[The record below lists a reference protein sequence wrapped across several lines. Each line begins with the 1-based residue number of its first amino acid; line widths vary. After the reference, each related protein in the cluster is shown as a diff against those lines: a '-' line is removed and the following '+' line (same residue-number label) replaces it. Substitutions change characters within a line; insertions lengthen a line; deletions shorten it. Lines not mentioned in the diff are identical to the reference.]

1 VTFDWVKIRRVLNN
15 LIRNAVEAM
24 PEGGELGVSCE
35 VHGDNLVL
43 TISDTGV
50 GILDEEME
58 NLFKPF
64 YTTKSNGMGLGLAYC
79 KRAVEAHGGT
89 ITVESEVG
97 KRTSFTVRLP

>member
-1 VTFDWVKIRRVLNN
+1 MCVDN
-15 LIRNAVEAM
+15 
-24 PEGGELGVSCE
+24 ELR
-35 VHGDNLVL
+35 DKPAR
-43 TISDTGV
+43 
-50 GILDEEME
+50 DEEME

-97 KRTSFTVRLP
+97 KRASFTVRLP